1 MRVLLNRNFKWSEYG
16 GYKCYRIELQK
27 FPNKWFVSSERIL
40 VSGQKHQIQFQPRQ
54 KDGDNKTQQEFQ
66 TKNWLS
72 GSGRNQG
79 QWGRDLE
86 CQFYH
91 WKLTCCF
98 PKLQIPHQPHLTSFS
113 ESSYDMSTPIILSLQ
128 VRKVRPQRGYVTYPG

>member
-1 MRVLLNRNFKWSEYG
+1 MRVVLNRNFKWSEYG

-54 KDGDNKTQQEFQ
+54 KDGDNKTQQESQ

-79 QWGRDLE
+79 QWGRALE
-86 CQFYH
+86 
-91 WKLTCCF
+91 
-98 PKLQIPHQPHLTSFS
+98 PV
-113 ESSYDMSTPIILSLQ
+113 SSTIENWPAASPNFRFLISHIWLLSQNQAMIWALLLLL
-128 VRKVRPQRGYVTYPG
+128 VYRLER